1 MADFLTGDGDYPE
14 LQPVF
19 QQVWE
24 PSNEERVQDEFSSL
38 ELPFPAFLPDSD
50 DARGYLGPSSSS
62 VLHSFAADDTLLP
75 STVPDPI
82 KLRGIGGT
90 TL

>member
-1 MADFLTGDGDYPE
+1 MADFLSGDGDCPQ

-24 PSNEERVQDEFSSL
+24 PSSEERVQDEFSSL
-38 ELPFPAFLPDSD
+38 DLPYPAFLHETDDS
-50 DARGYLGPSSSS
+50 RGYHGHSSS
-62 VLHSFAADDTLLP
+62 LMHSYVTDDSLLP

-82 KLRGIGGT
+82 RLRGIGGT

>member
-1 MADFLTGDGDYPE
+1 MADFLSGDGGYPE

-24 PSNEERVQDEFSSL
+24 PSNEEEGRDEFSSL
-38 ELPFPAFLPDSD
+38 ELPLPAFLREAG
-50 DARGYLGPSSSS
+50 DATGYHRCSSSS
-62 VLHSFAADDTLLP
+62 VLHSYVMDDSLLP